1 MITLERLKSYLRID
15 SDYEDDLLEQFM
27 EAATAY
33 LVGAVSD
40 YRNNYSRYP
49 EFATK
54 ADLLTCV
61 LAAEYYQNRDN
72 SAHDMSYTIRSLMA
86 QLQYFPADTEVIST
100 EGVPTIENGDAATG
114 MLAMF
119 DANGNLFN
127 SGIKLASNADIEEV
141 LDEVGLTVKGGG

>member
-86 QLQYFPADTEVIST
+86 QLQYFPADELADSDSGVTSAEVGT
-100 EGVPTIENGDAATG
+100 
-114 MLAMF
+114 LAMF
-119 DANGNLFN
+119 DANGNLLN
-127 SGIKLASNADIEEV
+127 SGIKLAGNAEIEEV